1 MRILIADDH
10 PLYREAVRLQVE
22 RLYPQAQ
29 VDETASLDDA
39 ERLAERHDDYDL
51 FLFDFNMPGMSHD
64 AITEHVQ
71 KYPNVPVAI
80 ISGTASND
88 DVRAVIRAGARGFV
102 PKTASGE
109 SLAYILKLLLA
120 GGTSVP
126 AEALSAAAD
135 GDDAQEQ
142 DNPPW
147 LSQLTP
153 RELEVLRGTARGL
166 ANKEIAREL
175 HLAEVTVKLHLR
187 SIFRKIGARG
197 RASAAV
203 IATKAGIG

>member
-22 RLYPQAQ
+22 RLYPEAQ
-29 VDETASLDDA
+29 VDESASLDDA
-39 ERLAERHDDYDL
+39 GLLAQQHGDYDL
-51 FLFDFNMPGMSHD
+51 FLFDFNMPGMSQN

-71 KYPNVPVAI
+71 KYPNTPVAI
-80 ISGTASND
+80 ISGTARNE

-102 PKTASGE
+102 PKTANGE
-109 SLAYILKLLLA
+109 SLAHILKLLLA

-126 AEALSAAAD
+126 AEALSDSSDDVLPD
-135 GDDAQEQ
+135 GLEG
-142 DNPPW
+142 PPW

-175 HLAEVTVKLHLR
+175 NLAEVTVKLHLR

-203 IATKAGIG
+203 IATKAGIS

>member
-39 ERLAERHDDYDL
+39 ELLAEQNGDYDL
-51 FLFDFNMPGMSHD
+51 FLFDFNMPGMSHN
-64 AITEHVQ
+64 AIMQHVQ
-71 KYPNVPVAI
+71 KYPNIPVAI
-80 ISGTASND
+80 ISGTAKND

-102 PKTASGE
+102 PKTSSGE
-109 SLAYILKLLLA
+109 NLANILRLLLA

-126 AEALSAAAD
+126 AEALNAASDGGEADAAD
-135 GDDAQEQ
+135 T
-142 DNPPW
+142 PPW

-175 HLAEVTVKLHLR
+175 KLAEVTVKLHLR

>member
-22 RLYPQAQ
+22 RLYPQAH
-29 VDETASLDDA
+29 VDESASLDGA
-39 ERLAERHDDYDL
+39 ERLAEQHGDYDL
-51 FLFDFNMPGMSHD
+51 FLFDFNMPGMSHR

-80 ISGTASND
+80 ISGTAKGD

-109 SLAYILKLLLA
+109 SLAHILKLLLA

-126 AEALSAAAD
+126 VEALDFDSNDTPAEGA
-135 GDDAQEQ
+135 ES
-142 DNPPW
+142 PPW

-175 HLAEVTVKLHLR
+175 NLAEVTVKLHLR